1 MNPFRYGQVVTRK
14 NYCRRPDLEKK
25 LKSKLDSGQNT
36 YIEGERRTG
45 KTSLIFH
52 TVEQMKSKWIIYIDL
67 LEVKTVEDIHK
78 RILNGMARAKRGR
91 SLIGDIIKS
100 AVSLRPVLT
109 FDPIT
114 SAPSISVDSSLELKP
129 ESLEG
134 LMDLFS
140 KREFRNAVVAI
151 DEFQDVRNLKNADQ
165 VLAVMRSKIQ
175 FLQDIPFV
183 FCGSIRREM
192 HTIFNDPQS
201 PFFKSALPLDVGPIE
216 RTAFMKFIQDKFAE
230 GKIKAGESTIDRI
243 LHITDENPGDT
254 QQLCSAVYDISEAG
268 SHIEVEKINE
278 ALQYLFAE
286 ERKGYEAHLARL
298 TAIQLKC
305 LTAVARTGGK
315 NTSSREFIKQSGVAQ
330 PSTIRKALKRLE
342 ELKILFTKEGEYRF
356 VNPFFAHW
364 LVHMNY

>member
-25 LKSKLDSGQNT
+25 LESKLISGQNT

-45 KTSLIFH
+45 KTSLLFH
-52 TVEQMKSKWIIYIDL
+52 TVDQMRSKWIIYIDL

-78 RILNGMARAKRGR
+78 RVLNGIARAKRGR
-91 SLIGDIIKS
+91 NLIGSIIKN

-114 SAPSISVDSSLELKP
+114 SAPSISIDSALELNP

-140 KREFRNAVVAI
+140 QKGLRNAVVAF
-151 DEFQDVRNLKNADQ
+151 DEFQDVRNLKSADQ

-183 FCGSIRREM
+183 FCGSIRSEM
-192 HTIFNDPQS
+192 HTVFNDPQS
-201 PFFKSALPLDVGPIE
+201 PFFKSALPVDVGPIE
-216 RTAFMKFIQDKFAE
+216 RSAFGKFIQERFAGGKMEIAE
-230 GKIKAGESTIDRI
+230 GVIDRI
-243 LHITDENPGDT
+243 LHITNENPGDT
-254 QQLCSAVYDISEAG
+254 QQLCSAVYDTSDPGSEITEG
-268 SHIEVEKINE
+268 KITE

-305 LTAVARTGGK
+305 LTAVAHAGGG
-315 NTSSREFIKQSGVAQ
+315 NTSSREFIKESGVAQ
-330 PSTIRKALKRLE
+330 PSSIRKALKRLV
-342 ELKILFTKEGEYRF
+342 ELKILFMVEGEFRF
-356 VNPFFAHW
+356 VNPFFGRW